1 MKMKFRSIKGTY
13 DVLPNISNKWK
24 NVEFFIH
31 QYLNRAGYNEIRTP
45 IFENTDLFKRSV
57 GEDSDVVSKEMYS
70 WVDQGGTNLTLK
82 PEYTASVVRSYI
94 QNNLNSISPISKLYY
109 IGDLFR
115 RERPQKGR
123 YRQFRQFG
131 IEAIGSK
138 YSEQDAEII
147 SIAWN
152 IISELGIQDITLNL
166 NSIGSSETRK
176 IYRQVLI
183 EYLKPHFDQLSESSK
198 NRFNSNPLRIL
209 DSKNKSEIEMLKQAP
224 KITEYL
230 SKEDEAHFN
239 EVQQGLGDLNIPFSL
254 DTNLVRGL
262 DYYSRTTFEIVSNKL
277 GAQDALCGGG
287 RYDKLVESLGGKPT
301 PAVGFAAGFERIL
314 LAMDDDNEPVEKNI
328 KKIYLIG
335 LGDEVRSTMITILGQ
350 IRNAGFYI
358 EFDPLRRSIKSQLR
372 ESNKLGAS
380 ITIILG
386 EKEMEE
392 QCVQIKDLSN
402 GNQQSVPFDSI
413 ISYLK
418 SLK

>member
-1 MKMKFRSIKGTY
+1 MKFRSIKGTY

-24 NVEFFIH
+24 NVELHIH
-31 QYLNRAGYNEIRTP
+31 QYLSRAGYGEIRTP
-45 IFENTDLFKRSV
+45 IFENTELFKQSV

-70 WVDQGGTNLTLK
+70 WVDQGGTDLTLK

-131 IEAIGSK
+131 IEAIGSQ

-152 IISELGIQDITLNL
+152 ILSDLGIQDITLNL

-176 IYRQVLI
+176 KYRQVLI
-183 EYLKPHFDQLSESSK
+183 DYLKPNFDQLSESSK

-209 DSKNKSEIEMLKQAP
+209 DTKNKSEIEILKKAP

-230 SKEDEAHFN
+230 SKEDEAHLN
-239 EVQQGLGDLNIPFSL
+239 EVQERLNDLNIPFTL

-262 DYYSRTTFEIVSNKL
+262 DYYTRTTFEIVSSKL

-301 PAVGFAAGFERIL
+301 PAVGFAAGFERIM
-314 LAMDDDNEPVEKNI
+314 LAMDSDDKLVENNI

-335 LGDEVRSTMITILGQ
+335 LGDEARSTMIKILGE
-350 IRNAGFYI
+350 IRNEGFYI

-380 ITIILG
+380 ITIIIG
-386 EKEMEE
+386 EKEIEE
-392 QCVQIKDLSN
+392 QSAQIKDLSS

-413 ISYLK
+413 IPYLK

>member
-1 MKMKFRSIKGTY
+1 MKFRSIKGTY

-24 NVEFFIH
+24 NVESHIH
-31 QYLNRAGYNEIRTP
+31 QYLSRAGYGEIRTP
-45 IFENTDLFKRSV
+45 IFENTELFKQSV

-70 WVDQGGTNLTLK
+70 WVDQGGTDLTLK

-131 IEAIGSK
+131 IEAIGSQ

-152 IISELGIQDITLNL
+152 ILSDLGIQDITLNL

-176 IYRQVLI
+176 KYRQVLI
-183 EYLKPHFDQLSESSK
+183 DYLKPNFDQLSESSK

-209 DSKNKSEIEMLKQAP
+209 DTKNKSEIEILKKAP

-230 SKEDEAHFN
+230 SKEDEAHLN
-239 EVQQGLGDLNIPFSL
+239 EVQERLNDLNIPFTL

-262 DYYSRTTFEIVSNKL
+262 DYYTRTTFEIVSSKL

-301 PAVGFAAGFERIL
+301 PAVGFAAGFERIM
-314 LAMDDDNEPVEKNI
+314 LAMDSDDKLVENNI

-335 LGDEVRSTMITILGQ
+335 LGDEARSTMIKILGE
-350 IRNAGFYI
+350 IRNEGFYI

-380 ITIILG
+380 ITIIIG
-386 EKEMEE
+386 EKEIEE
-392 QCVQIKDLSN
+392 QSAQIKDLSS

-413 ISYLK
+413 IPYLK

>member
-1 MKMKFRSIKGTY
+1 MKFRSIKGTY

-24 NVEFFIH
+24 NVELHIH
-31 QYLNRAGYNEIRTP
+31 QYLSRAGYSEIRTP

-70 WVDQGGTNLTLK
+70 WVDQGGTDLTLK

-123 YRQFRQFG
+123 FRQFRQFG
-131 IEAIGSK
+131 VEAIGSQ

-176 IYRQVLI
+176 NYRQVLKD
-183 EYLKPHFDQLSESSK
+183 YLKPSFDQLSESSK

-209 DSKNKSEIEMLKQAP
+209 DTKNKSEIEILKQAP

-230 SKEDEAHFN
+230 SKEDQIHFN
-239 EVQQGLGDLNIPFSL
+239 EVQQGLNALNIPFTL
-254 DTNLVRGL
+254 DANLVRGL
-262 DYYSRTTFEIVSNKL
+262 DYYTRTTFEIVSSKL

-287 RYDKLVESLGGKPT
+287 RYDKLVESLGGKPA
-301 PAVGFAAGFERIL
+301 PAIGFAAGFERIL
-314 LAMDDDNEPVEKNI
+314 LAMDDDNELVKENI

-335 LGDEVRSTMITILGQ
+335 LGDEARSTMIKILGE
-350 IRNAGFYI
+350 IRNEGFYI

-380 ITIILG
+380 ITIIIG
-386 EKEMEE
+386 EKEIEE
-392 QCVQIKDLSN
+392 QSVQIKDLSS